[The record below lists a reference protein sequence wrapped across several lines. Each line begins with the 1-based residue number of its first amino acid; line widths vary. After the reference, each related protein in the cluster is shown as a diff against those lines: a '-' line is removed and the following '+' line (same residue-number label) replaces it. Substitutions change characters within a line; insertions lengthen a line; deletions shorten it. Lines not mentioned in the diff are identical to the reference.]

1 MMSFHV
7 NDEKKCQFVKAYIYN
22 LVHQI
27 QQPIPET
34 TNPFKKFSNQP
45 IQIFFDEKTKKQQQM
60 DNLSIFSIPYS
71 SVPESE
77 HYGKFK
83 TDTKFVFFSLFRISV
98 NAWGWRK
105 NCYHY
110 LTIKFARGLVPRYH
124 GRHHNF

>member
-1 MMSFHV
+1 MTKRNV
-7 NDEKKCQFVKAYIYN
+7 NLSRPTYIILFTRSNNQFPKLRILSRN
-22 LVHQI
+22 FQ
-27 QQPIPET
+27 
-34 TNPFKKFSNQP
+34 TNPSRFSLM
-45 IQIFFDEKTKKQQQM
+45 KKQQQM